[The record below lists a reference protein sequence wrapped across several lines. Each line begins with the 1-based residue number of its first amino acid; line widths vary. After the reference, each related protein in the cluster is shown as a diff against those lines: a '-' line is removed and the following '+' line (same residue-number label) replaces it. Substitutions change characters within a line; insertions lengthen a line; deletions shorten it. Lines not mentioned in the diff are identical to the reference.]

1 MKVKEH
7 PLSKEE
13 QSKIKSKYWKNILAN
28 IIILLML
35 GYPFYLANTNR
46 SSYGIPMILFNI
58 MGGAFL
64 LLLFL
69 NLVGVIFS
77 KKELNKDFE
86 QKVKI
91 KTQIKIKEK
100 KELKRTDPDDF
111 SKVTYRLIFEY
122 NEYLTVYDVK
132 QIDFEKVNVGDIIDL
147 ECSKYSKWVTKIEW
161 NGRDIENKSFLS

>member
-1 MKVKEH
+1 
-7 PLSKEE
+7 
-13 QSKIKSKYWKNILAN
+13 
-28 IIILLML
+28 ML

-46 SSYGIPMILFNI
+46 SSYGISMILFNI

-100 KELKRTDPDDF
+100 KVMKPGRGTYNP

-161 NGRDIENKSFLS
+161 NGRNIENKSFFKLKHLDSHYYPTLKTPNFY